1 MHMNGESRTS
11 TMAAEE
17 FLGRMF
23 DATVAALDLGS
34 IYIGDRLGLYSAL
47 EAHRG
52 RRPADLAA
60 ELSLHERYV
69 REWLEQQAVSGI
81 LTVDDP
87 SAAPANRLYRLPV
100 GHAEVLLDGDS
111 LCFFGPQARC
121 IVASYR
127 VLPELLEAFRHGG
140 GVPYE
145 NYGADFHEGLG
156 LCNRAAFVNL
166 LGSEWLPAVPD
177 VDTRLRSDPPARVA
191 DVACGTGWSSISI
204 ARAYPKVHVDG
215 LDLDGG
221 SIALARE
228 NLTQSGL
235 GDRVTFQ
242 QRDAADPQLSG
253 RFDLVTIFEALHDMS
268 DPVGV
273 LEALHGLLAADGVL
287 MVMDERASESF
298 EAPADDVQRL
308 LYGYS
313 VLHCLPVGMSDQPSA
328 GTGTLMRPSTM
339 RGYARDAGFSNVEIL
354 PIENDFWRFY
364 RLTP

>member
-1 MHMNGESRTS
+1 MNAGSRTS

-23 DATVAALDLGS
+23 EATVAALDLGS
-34 IYIGDRLGLYSAL
+34 VYLGDRLGLYSAL
-47 EAHRG
+47 EADEG

-60 ELSLHERYV
+60 ELGLHERYV

-87 SAAPANRLYRLPV
+87 SAASTDRRYRLPV
-100 GHAEVLLDGDS
+100 GHAEVLLNGDS

-127 VLPELLEAFRHGG
+127 VLPELLEAFRQGG

-145 NYGADFHEGLG
+145 SYGADFHEGLG
-156 LCNRAAFVNL
+156 LCNRASFVNL
-166 LGSEWLPAVPD
+166 LGEWLAAVPD

-215 LDLDGG
+215 LDLHAG

-228 NLTQSGL
+228 NLAQSGL
-235 GDRVTFQ
+235 GDRVMFQ
-242 QRDAADPQLSG
+242 QRDAGDPRLSG
-253 RFDLVTIFEALHDMS
+253 RYDLVTIFEALHDMP

-273 LEALHGLLAADGVL
+273 LEALRRLLTADGAL
-287 MVMDERASESF
+287 IVMDEHASERF

-313 VLHCLPVGMSDQPSA
+313 VLHCLPVGMSDQPSV
-328 GTGTLMRPSTM
+328 GTGTVMRPSTI
-339 RGYARDAGFSNVEIL
+339 RGYAREAGFGDVEIL

-364 RLTP
+364 RLIP